1 MSIKKEVKMDCRE
14 IKEYLYLFLDGQLDD
29 QTSSPVKAHL
39 SDCPLCRLEFEQEK
53 RIDSLIKSNIPN
65 EETPYELKEI
75 ILDKLEELGERKI
88 NPLSH
93 IFLKPVLATSLVAFL
108 ITILTFSIF
117 VNINKPFP
125 VFNES
130 VKDHI
135 QFLQGNLSID
145 IASNKPQEVQNWL
158 RTKLDFRIMVP
169 DLSSQE
175 VNLLGARIC
184 SLKEKKT
191 AYIMYE
197 KDGHNISVFM
207 FDAKGLKFPKAKRIA
222 VNNKT
227 FYLSK
232 EKGYNSALWIEE
244 GIACVFVSDL
254 SEIELLHLAS
264 L

>member
-1 MSIKKEVKMDCRE
+1 MDCRE
-14 IKEYLYLFLDGQLDD
+14 IKEYLYLFLDGQLNG
-29 QTSSPVKAHL
+29 QTSPPVKAHL
-39 SDCPLCRLEFEQEK
+39 SDCPLCRLEFEEEK
-53 RIDSLIKSNIPN
+53 RIDSLIKSNIPK

-75 ILDKLEELGERKI
+75 ILNKLEELGERKI
-88 NPLSH
+88 DPLSH
-93 IFLKPVLATSLVAFL
+93 IFLKPVLAISIIAFL
-108 ITILTFSIF
+108 ISILSLSIF

-125 VFNES
+125 VFKES
-130 VKDHI
+130 VKNHI

-145 IASNKPQEVQNWL
+145 TASNKPQEVQNWL
-158 RTKLDFRIMVP
+158 RTKLDFRIMLP
-169 DLSSQE
+169 DLASQE

-191 AYIMYE
+191 AYITYE

-207 FDAKGLKFPKAKRIA
+207 FDAKGLRFPKAKRIA
-222 VNNKT
+222 VNNKV

-232 EKGYNSALWIEE
+232 EKGYNSALWVEE